1 MNVIFFLSAAVAIV
15 STALVITRTNAMH
28 ALLYLIVS
36 LLAMALIFFV
46 LGAPF
51 VAALEV
57 IVYAGAIMVLF
68 IFAIML
74 LNLGPQTESIE
85 HQWLRT
91 SGWVGPAALALILL
105 IELVYI
111 LASGQQHPLAGN
123 VINPQ
128 QVGVTLFTTYLLGIE
143 LVSILLLASLVG
155 AYHLGQLKKLQDI
168 ERRQRIFETEI
179 KAMEAGIVERAPEQ
193 PEVEKQL

>member
-1 MNVIFFLSAAVAIV
+1 MDIVFYLSAAVAVIA
-15 STALVITRTNAMH
+15 TALVITRTNAMH

-36 LLAMALIFFV
+36 LLAMAMIFFV

-74 LNLGPQTESIE
+74 LNIGPQSVSVERA
-85 HQWLRT
+85 WLKT
-91 SGWVGPAALALILL
+91 SGWFGAAVLALILL
-105 IELVYI
+105 VELVY
-111 LASGQQHPLAGN
+111 LLTTRGQQALSG
-123 VINPQ
+123 VIIFPA
-128 QVGVTLFTTYLLGIE
+128 QVGTLLFSTYLLGIE

-155 AYHLGQLKKLQDI
+155 AYHLGQLKRIKDTT
-168 ERRQRIFETEI
+168 RRQRIFEREI
-179 KAMEAGIVERAPEQ
+179 EEMRAGIVEQGPEQ
-193 PEVEKQL
+193 PEIEKQL